1 MSTGRT
7 SPPVYSPVQTIE
19 TTGQAAALMD
29 ATRVQLMEEL
39 THPGSASDLAR
50 RLGLPRQRINYHL
63 RELEKAG
70 LLREIEQRRKGN
82 CVERIVQATARSYV
96 LSPEMLGP
104 LSPDP
109 AQISERPSAAYL
121 LALVSRLIRDVTD
134 GQRTD
139 GPESSRASATSSTI
153 AFEAQ
158 VRFASDADR
167 RAFSEDLAT
176 AVAQLIREY
185 SAPAGA
191 EGRAHRVVVAGC
203 PVAAG

>member
-1 MSTGRT
+1 
-7 SPPVYSPVQTIE
+7 VYSPVQTIE

-29 ATRVQLMEEL
+29 PTRVQLMEEL
-39 THPGSASDLAR
+39 SHPGSASDLAR

-82 CVERIVQATARSYV
+82 CVERIVQATARAYV
-96 LSPEMLGP
+96 LSPGMLGH

-121 LALVSRLIRDVTD
+121 LGLVSRIIRDVTD
-134 GQRTD
+134 GQRAD
-139 GPESSRASATSSTI
+139 APPAEPARAEAHSSMI

-191 EGRAHRVVVAGC
+191 EGRAHRIVVAGC
-203 PVAAG
+203 PVAAD